1 MLSDR
6 YIRNIDWKALLATVL
21 LAAVGL
27 LFVYSA
33 TSVYGAGSEFRR
45 QLVFVAV
52 GLVALFIVALM
63 DYRDF
68 GRFAWII
75 YIASV
80 LLLVAVRFIGGA
92 AKGAQRWI
100 YIGGFSLQPSEIAKL
115 AVIIA
120 IAKFFSEKKPPF
132 SFKDFLFALIII
144 GIPTFL
150 VVSQPD
156 LGTGMVFIII
166 TYGMFFLAGF
176 RLKNLI
182 ASVVAALLAI
192 PPVYMFGL
200 KDYQKNRIRVFRSQL
215 RSLRCRIQRAAVEDC
230 RGIWQALGEGSVQ
243 QHPKPAPLASGAP
256 YRLHLCC
263 SCRGSRLYRL
273 FGPYLPV
280 LLFDLQGN
288 PHHFRCSRSL
298 WRSTCRGDHAPVF
311 LPRDRQHWRSY
322 RASPVY
328 RAAPAVYQLWRKQ
341 PPGEHGVHRPSTVHQ
356 YEEKRPHLLQHKGLK
371 AVCLLHFGRLHCL
384 LQKACKFSA

>member
-156 LGTGMVFIII
+156 IGTGMVFIII

-176 RLKNLI
+176 RLRNLI

-200 KDYQKNRIRVFRSQL
+200 KDYQKNRIRVFLDPNYDPYGAGYNVRQSKIAVGSGRLWGKGLFNSTQSQL
-215 RSLRCRIQRAAVEDC
+215 HWLPEHHTDYIFAVVAEEVGFIGCLGLISLYFFLIY
-230 RGIWQALGEGSVQ
+230 RGIRITLDAADRFGAL
-243 QHPKPAPLASGAP
+243 LAG
-256 YRLHLCC
+256 
-263 SCRGSRLYRL
+263 GIT
-273 FGPYLPV
+273 
-280 LLFDLQGN
+280 LLFFSHVIVNIGGAIGL
-288 PHHFRCSRSL
+288 L
-298 WRSTCRGDHAPVF
+298 
-311 LPRDRQHWRSY
+311 
-322 RASPVY
+322 
-328 RAAPAVYQLWRKQ
+328 
-341 PPGEHGVHRPSTVHQ
+341 PSTGLPLPFISYGVNN
-356 YEEKRPHLLQHKGLK
+356 LLVNMVSIGL
-371 AVCLLHFGRLHCL
+371 LLSISMRKKDLSFYSI
-384 LQKACKFSA
+384 KD